1 MGFQNSLNKKNYIHQ
16 EVYSQNF
23 QKQSLEDQGWHMAAE
38 VFSGIFC
45 PNHEAAQ
52 QRTNCCNIVLSISY
66 KILNRFF

>member
-38 VFSGIFC
+38 VFSGIFAQTMKLLSK
-45 PNHEAAQ
+45 EQIAA
-52 QRTNCCNIVLSISY
+52 I
-66 KILNRFF
+66 

>member
-1 MGFQNSLNKKNYIHQ
+1 MGFQNSLNKENYIHQ

-52 QRTNCCNIVLSISY
+52 QRTNC
-66 KILNRFF
+66 